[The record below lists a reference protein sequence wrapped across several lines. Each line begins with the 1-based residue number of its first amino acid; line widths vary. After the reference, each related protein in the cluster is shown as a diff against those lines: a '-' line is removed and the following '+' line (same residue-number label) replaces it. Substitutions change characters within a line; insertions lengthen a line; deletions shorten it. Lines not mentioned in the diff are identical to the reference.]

1 MGGSSGLVL
10 LVLLGLLLWLWQNS
24 LSAREA
30 AIRAAREVCKQQQL
44 QLLDGSVALQ
54 RLRPARLT
62 NGQLSLR
69 RTFLFSYSEDGLERK
84 TGFVIMAGNHIE
96 QVGL

>member
-1 MGGSSGLVL
+1 VDGSSGLVL
-10 LVLLGLLLWLWQNS
+10 LVLLGLLLWFWQNS

-30 AIRAAREVCKQQQL
+30 AIHAARDACNQQQL

-54 RLRPARLT
+54 RLRPERLT
-62 NGQLSLR
+62 NGRLSLR
-69 RTFLFSYSEDGLERK
+69 RTFLFGYSEDGMERK